1 MPKLGK
7 QPETPRF
14 PSVRRKCKY
23 CGCQFNTKATYN
35 GSQMKFCSARH
46 RKAFDKEGEKPIDVI
61 LRRQEQRMRKIAREE
76 ISAALDSALSRLRE
90 SPLVHENLQRMIR
103 AEIAGEQIV
112 PLDLETELAR
122 VAELSKTKSN

>member
-61 LRRQEQRMRKIAREE
+61 LRRQEQRMRRIAREE
-76 ISAALDSALSRLRE
+76 IAAILRDRDFE
-90 SPLVHENLQRMIR
+90 FPTPPPGPLGKKID
-103 AEIAGEQIV
+103 I
-112 PLDLETELAR
+112 DLESELRR
-122 VAELSKTKSN
+122 VSELSKTKSN